1 MSIITLT
8 TDFGTSDPFVGLMK
22 GVILGIAPKASIVDL
37 SHELPPQDL
46 VAACLALEATIDYFP
61 TGSIHMAVV
70 DPGVGTSRAGVAVKT
85 SRYFYVGPDNGLFTT
100 VVKRDSLISAFK
112 LTNTA
117 YHLHPTSSTFHG
129 RDVFAPVAAHLANGV
144 PIDQLGEPNSNLTK
158 CTLPQPRRDGD
169 ALEIHVIHV
178 DHFGNLVTDLTVSML
193 AQWENETTGQEVA
206 IRIGDQKI
214 FGIDLT
220 FADVPTGSPL
230 AYIGSTGRLEIA
242 IRNGNAAQVFN
253 VNRGYLIQLLHTPR
267 DEQLG

>member
-22 GVILGIAPKASIVDL
+22 GVILGIAPEVRIVDL

-70 DPGVGTSRAGVAVKT
+70 DPCVGTYRSGVAIKT
-85 SRYFYVGPDNGLFTT
+85 SRYLYVGPDNGLFTT
-100 VVKRDSLISAFK
+100 VVQRDSLISAFK

-144 PIDQLGEPNSNLTK
+144 PIDQIGEPIDNLTQHN
-158 CTLPQPRRDGD
+158 LPQPRRDGD

-193 AQWENETTGQEVA
+193 GQWENETTGQGVT

-214 FGIDLT
+214 ADIVLT
-220 FADVPTGSPL
+220 FADVPIGSPL
-230 AYIGSTGRLEIA
+230 TYIGSTGRLEIA

-253 VNRGYLIQLLHTPR
+253 VDRNCLIQIYRTFR
-267 DEQLG
+267 DE